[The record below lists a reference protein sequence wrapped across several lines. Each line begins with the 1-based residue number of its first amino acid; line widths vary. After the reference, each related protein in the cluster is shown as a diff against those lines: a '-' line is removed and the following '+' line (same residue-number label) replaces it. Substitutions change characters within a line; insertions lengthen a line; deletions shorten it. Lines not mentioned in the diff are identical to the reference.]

1 MHRSRS
7 SSWTAGESATRKTRR
22 TPSPS
27 ERRPS
32 WTASR
37 RNIRTPSCRHRAST
51 SACPTGRWA
60 TPRSGIRTSA
70 QDASSTR
77 SSRASRRRSPTVRS
91 SRTRRCSMPSR
102 VRRSRAAHCTSS
114 VSFRQA
120 ACTATKS
127 TSTGFLKWRSGTASR
142 RSMCMPSSTA
152 VTCLRRARRAILPNS
167 KRNAARSASAR
178 SRRSRDVTTPW
189 IATSAGSAS
198 RRRMTP
204 SPRETA

>member
-7 SSWTAGESATRKTRR
+7 SSWMAGESATRKTRR
-22 TPSPS
+22 TPSPL
-27 ERRPS
+27 ERHPF

-37 RNIRTPSCRHRAST
+37 QNTRMPSYRHRVST
-51 SACPTGRWA
+51 SACLTGRWA

-102 VRRSRAAHCTSS
+102 VRRSRAAHCTASD
-114 VSFRQA
+114 SFRRA

-127 TSTGFLKWRSGTASR
+127 TSTGFLKWRSGTVSR
-142 RSMCMPSSTA
+142 RSMCMPSSTDA
-152 VTCLRRARRAILPNS
+152 RGRLSRRTRREMPRDRRRRARDDLGSLLRHGSRQALG
-167 KRNAARSASAR
+167 AR
-178 SRRSRDVTTPW
+178 
-189 IATSAGSAS
+189 
-198 RRRMTP
+198 
-204 SPRETA
+204 REGV